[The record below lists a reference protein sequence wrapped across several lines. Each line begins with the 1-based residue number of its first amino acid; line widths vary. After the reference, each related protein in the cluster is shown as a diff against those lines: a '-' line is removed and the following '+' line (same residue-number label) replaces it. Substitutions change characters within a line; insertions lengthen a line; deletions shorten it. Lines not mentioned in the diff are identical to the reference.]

1 MAKEPNPPPSQR
13 SELLKDSVS
22 PKPTAIRKPPPPP
35 PPPPKKKD

>member
-13 SELLKDSVS
+13 RGLFKD
-22 PKPTAIRKPPPPP
+22 KLATIKKPP